1 MSYQDMLDTDMIV
14 QTLKGDV
21 CTQRITGAPYGA
33 APARQ
38 RQSFRDIHSFPISV
52 LPNLSALLRF

>member
-1 MSYQDMLDTDMIV
+1 MLDTDMIV

-38 RQSFRDIHSFPISV
+38 RQSFRDIHSFPIPSKPV
-52 LPNLSALLRF
+52 LPNLSVLLRF